1 MNVVVDAS
9 VVLKCVV
16 TEEDSAAA
24 LLLLANH
31 DIAAPDFLLIEC
43 RNALLTKLRRQEL
56 QREEAEEGES
66 ILEEIG
72 SRITIFATIP
82 ILRQAYSMALGL
94 AHPIYDCIYLAA
106 ALATDRKLITADV
119 RFAAKVTRSPSVAKR
134 ITPLHLLPT

>member
-9 VVLKCVV
+9 IVLKCVV

-72 SRITIFATIP
+72 SRITILATIP

-119 RFAAKVTRSPSVAKR
+119 RFAAKVTRLRSAENR
-134 ITPLHLLPT
+134 IALLHLLPT

>member
-16 TEEDSAAA
+16 TEEDSEAA

-66 ILEEIG
+66 ILE
-72 SRITIFATIP
+72 
-82 ILRQAYSMALGL
+82 
-94 AHPIYDCIYLAA
+94 
-106 ALATDRKLITADV
+106 
-119 RFAAKVTRSPSVAKR
+119 
-134 ITPLHLLPT
+134 

>member
-1 MNVVVDAS
+1 M
-9 VVLKCVV
+9 

-72 SRITIFATIP
+72 SRITILATIP

-94 AHPIYDCIYLAA
+94 AHPIYD
-106 ALATDRKLITADV
+106 
-119 RFAAKVTRSPSVAKR
+119 
-134 ITPLHLLPT
+134 

>member
-16 TEEDSAAA
+16 TEEDSEAA

-72 SRITIFATIP
+72 SRITILATIP
-82 ILRQAYSMALGL
+82 ILRQAYSIALGL

-119 RFAAKVTRSPSVAKR
+119 PFATKVMRSVFAANR
-134 ITPLHLLPT
+134 ITLLHLLPT